1 MPTLMVIRALSPFHS
16 IGRDEKLTKLSGQV
30 LADNHEMHHICRK
43 VGFKVVHDPDSNMFN
58 ATYTY

>member
-1 MPTLMVIRALSPFHS
+1 
-16 IGRDEKLTKLSGQV
+16 V